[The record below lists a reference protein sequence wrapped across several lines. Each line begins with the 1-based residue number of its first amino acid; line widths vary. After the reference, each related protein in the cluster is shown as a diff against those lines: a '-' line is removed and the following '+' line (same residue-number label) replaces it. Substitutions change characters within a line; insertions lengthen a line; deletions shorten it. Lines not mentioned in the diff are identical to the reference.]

1 MMLAKK
7 GERSRLYDL
16 ANDWLRIARNS
27 ASRGDHQGE
36 RIALDYVMEIIAEL
50 KEGTDAD

>member
-1 MMLAKK
+1 MMFAKK

-16 ANDWLRIARNS
+16 ASDWLKTARNS
-27 ASRGDHQGE
+27 AIRGDYQGE

-50 KEGTDAD
+50 GRATDAD